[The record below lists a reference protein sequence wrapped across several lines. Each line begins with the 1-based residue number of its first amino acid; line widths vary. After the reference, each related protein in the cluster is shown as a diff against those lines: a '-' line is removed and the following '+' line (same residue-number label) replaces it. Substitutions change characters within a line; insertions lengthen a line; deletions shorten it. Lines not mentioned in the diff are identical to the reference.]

1 MRYFVLSL
9 VINNLLYFSGVNKQY
24 LANIYRSFK
33 IYHTNNIETTNYN
46 IVYTSRYSDTTKT
59 EFFLSTRFQVFRPSQ
74 NLTSTV
80 YWYVEPAK
88 PVICS
93 HISIVRPKF
102 IANSVYCGESR
113 GTPHK
118 PRTHNQALGTRVGHA
133 LYSIGFQYLWRDT
146 QNNNP

>member
-1 MRYFVLSL
+1 MRYFILSL

-46 IVYTSRYSDTTKT
+46 IVYTSRYFDTTKT

-88 PVICS
+88 PVIL
-93 HISIVRPKF
+93 H
-102 IANSVYCGESR
+102 NSVYCGESR